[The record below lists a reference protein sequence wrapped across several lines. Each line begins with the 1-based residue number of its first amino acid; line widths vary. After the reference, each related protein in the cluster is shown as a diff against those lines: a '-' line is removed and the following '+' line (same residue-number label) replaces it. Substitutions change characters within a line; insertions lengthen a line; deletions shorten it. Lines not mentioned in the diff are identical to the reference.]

1 MMDTDNEPL
10 LDRHLK
16 YLKLP
21 FMREQHHPIG
31 QTGRQRRLVS

>member
-1 MMDTDNEPL
+1 MMNTENESL

-21 FMREQHHPIG
+21 FMREQHHPLAEQAAKDG
-31 QTGRQRRLVS
+31 